1 MGKTSSLK
9 TKQIADLHRSK
20 QTQIHRHTLEDIETM
35 QENTKKIYTLAKA
48 TLENIAMKGKYL
60 SHSWSETLIEG
71 LPKFSQQFF
80 LGEQIL
86 QN

>member
-1 MGKTSSLK
+1 MHEIKK
-9 TKQIADLHRSK
+9 NI
-20 QTQIHRHTLEDIETM
+20 DI
-35 QENTKKIYTLAKA
+35 TLAKA